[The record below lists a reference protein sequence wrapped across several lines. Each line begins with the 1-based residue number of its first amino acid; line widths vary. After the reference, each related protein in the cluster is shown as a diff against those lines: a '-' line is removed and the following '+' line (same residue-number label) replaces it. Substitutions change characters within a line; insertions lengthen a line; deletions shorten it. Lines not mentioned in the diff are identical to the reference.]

1 MSISSDFIKIIEEI
15 SNYFK
20 FPPIKEI
27 ITPQGNDNFK
37 IQNFS
42 AIILE
47 DNTVGLIFTNLNPM
61 IKEKL
66 RSRDFTKFQK
76 LETIE
81 LIKLFKSKDLFE
93 KSLALGCINAISQ
106 FILRMVDFSFDFTT
120 DSLGLLNIKS
130 TDTIGMVGFFP
141 PLVKLIEKVGSELI
155 IIEKKEE
162 LVQTTDNWSV
172 TLDPSKLKK
181 CNKILITG
189 TTVLNETLDEILLHC
204 TSAEKASV
212 IGPTTSFLPD
222 PLFERGID
230 VIGGSY
236 VVDVGSLKIAIEKN
250 LRWGDSVRKY
260 TIEKK
265 NYVGY
270 RDLLLTFIDS
280 KNADKLSIKRN

>member
-1 MSISSDFIKIIEEI
+1 MTISSDFIEIIEEI

-27 ITPQGNDNFK
+27 ITPQSNDNSK
-37 IQNFS
+37 KKNFS

-47 DNTVGLIFTNLNPM
+47 DNTVGLIFTNLNPV
-61 IKEKL
+61 IKEKF
-66 RSRDFTKFQK
+66 RRREFTKFQN
-76 LETIE
+76 LEIIE
-81 LIKLFKSKDLFE
+81 LVKLFRSNDLFE

-106 FILRMVDFSFDFTT
+106 LIFRTVDFDFDFTT
-120 DSLGLLNIKS
+120 DSLGLLKIKS
-130 TDTIGMVGFFP
+130 TDMIGMVGFFP
-141 PLVKLIEKVGSELI
+141 PLVKLIEKIGSNLI

-181 CNKILITG
+181 CNKVLITG
-189 TTVLNETLDEILLHC
+189 TTVLNETLDEILQNC
-204 TSAEKASV
+204 INAEKASV

-236 VVDVGSLKIAIEKN
+236 VVDSRSLKNAIEKN
-250 LRWGDSVRKY
+250 SRWGDSVRKY

-265 NYVGY
+265 QYVGY
-270 RDLLLTFIDS
+270 QDLLSKFIS
-280 KNADKLSIKRN
+280 

>member
-15 SNYFK
+15 PIHFK

-27 ITPQGNDNFK
+27 ITPQGNDNSK
-37 IQNFS
+37 KENFS
-42 AIILE
+42 AIILD
-47 DNTVGLIFTNLNPM
+47 DNTVGLIFTNLNPVV
-61 IKEKL
+61 KEKF
-66 RSRDFTKFQK
+66 RNREFTQYEN
-76 LETIE
+76 LEIIE
-81 LIKLFKSKDLFE
+81 LVKLFKSNDLFE

-106 FILRMVDFSFDFTT
+106 FIFRNGNFRFDFTT

-130 TDTIGMVGFFP
+130 TDIIGMVGFFP
-141 PLVKLIEKVGSELI
+141 PLVKLIEKIGSKLI

-162 LVQTTDNWSV
+162 LVQTTDHWSV
-172 TLDPSKLKK
+172 TLDPSKLRK
-181 CNKILITG
+181 CNKVLITG
-189 TTVLNETLDEILLHC
+189 TTVLNETLEEILLNC
-204 TSAEKASV
+204 TNADKASV

-236 VVDVGSLKIAIEKN
+236 VVDSRSLKNAIEKN

-270 RDLLLTFIDS
+270 RDLLSRFI
-280 KNADKLSIKRN
+280 N